1 MNGRLNRTYVNLGLA
16 GLGLVML
23 LGFNNCQST
32 NEGAINIE
40 ASKEAL
46 APSEGIDGVTGTLCE
61 QDIKRNFGRGWY
73 EFSRTNCATC
83 HETGPGKGRFANRN
97 INTAYDEFMLIGFDK
112 VGKNATNP
120 NHNSPYSGTQHFME
134 VNSFK
139 VEWLKALE
147 NYSVCSGD
155 FSVTPVEPP
164 IERITL
170 ASTDQEIGLTADNTV
185 KTLSWTINTDI
196 KRQAGKTGGDP
207 NIPGGV
213 ISISVGRYKNTAGAS
228 YYTFFAPTIN
238 GQTVDTNVS
247 GLFITMNGLLLKY
260 PSTFSF
266 INTNIQD
273 IAQIPGDNKIT
284 LISGGSLVAPK
295 VVFPNDRISLSF
307 IDIKSI
313 VLADP
318 PPPNYIN
325 ISSAKVSVI
334 APGETFKE
342 ITLSLTRP
350 AEEPIVVSMTEN
362 TNLCGQDFTFTNDNL
377 LGTMRRLGPANGN
390 CLNEVFT
397 AICPAGGCTNPDV
410 ITYGRSR
417 STQGSTFNRYD
428 WDHRLTNLNVTFMP
442 GDQNKI
448 IRVEFSTN
456 VRKETNR
463 VLTMEIGSINGI
475 GLLGTNTSAHF
486 AVRKFNNPEATPGIM
501 RYSEL
506 MDRRFGILGLNCVK
520 CHNSTDNAGGYD
532 MTNYDLMV
540 SRGVLQPSFP
550 VTSKMYFRMNPNL
563 GNLAKPMPLD
573 GFLVI
578 DKVLEIEKWIL
589 DGAKNN

>member
-1 MNGRLNRTYVNLGLA
+1 
-16 GLGLVML
+16 ML

-40 ASKEAL
+40 ASKDAVSP
-46 APSEGIDGVTGTLCE
+46 AEGIDGVLGTLCE
-61 QDIKRNFGRGWY
+61 QDIKRSFGRGWY

-120 NHNSPYSGTQHFME
+120 NHNAPYTGTQHFMQ

-155 FSVTPVEPP
+155 YSVAPTEPP
-164 IERITL
+164 IDRISI
-170 ASTDQEIGLTADNTV
+170 ASTEKEIGLTTDNTV
-185 KTLSWTINTDI
+185 KTISWTINTEI

-207 NIPGGV
+207 NIPGGI
-213 ISISVGRYKNTAGAS
+213 ISISIGRYKNTAGAT
-228 YYTFFAPTIN
+228 YYSIFSPTIN
-238 GQTVDTNVS
+238 GQTVDTNVT
-247 GLFITMNGLLLKY
+247 GLFISINGLLLRY

-266 INTNIQD
+266 INANIQD
-273 IAQIPGDNKIT
+273 IAQIPGDNKIS
-284 LISGGSLVAPK
+284 LISGGSLIAPK

-313 VLADP
+313 VLQDP

-325 ISSAKVSVI
+325 ISSPRVTVI
-334 APGETFKE
+334 APGETLKE
-342 ITLSLTRP
+342 ITLTLTRP

-362 TNLCGQDFTFTNDNL
+362 TNLCGQDFTFINDNSL
-377 LGTMRRLGPANGN
+377 AIMKKLGPANAN

-397 AICPAGGCTNPDV
+397 AICPAGNCTNPDV
-410 ITYGRSR
+410 ITYGGSR
-417 STQGSTFNRYD
+417 SKLGSGGQNRFD
-428 WDHRLTNLNVTFMP
+428 WDHSLTNLNVTFMP
-442 GDQNKI
+442 GEQNKTI
-448 IRVEFSTN
+448 PVEFSKN
-456 VRKETNR
+456 IRKETNR
-463 VLTMEIGSINGI
+463 VLTMEIGSINGV
-475 GLLGTNTSAHF
+475 GLMGPNTVTRF
-486 AVRKFNNPEATPGIM
+486 AIRKYNNTDANPGVL

-520 CHNSTDNAGGYD
+520 CHNSRDNAGGYD

-540 SRGVLQPSFP
+540 SRGVLQPMLP
-550 VTSKMYFRMNPNL
+550 VTSKMYIRMNPNL
-563 GNLAKPMPLD
+563 NNFAKPMPLD
-573 GFLVI
+573 GFLPI